1 MKIVWSCLEL
11 SQSVYESSDGY
22 LVALRWSRLVR
33 KRHIFNIG
41 SGGDASG
48 FFFSLGSLGVGVAVH
63 DVCLFNRGSS

>member
-1 MKIVWSCLEL
+1 MVKIVWSCLEL

-48 FFFSLGSLGVGVAVH
+48 FFFFL
-63 DVCLFNRGSS
+63 